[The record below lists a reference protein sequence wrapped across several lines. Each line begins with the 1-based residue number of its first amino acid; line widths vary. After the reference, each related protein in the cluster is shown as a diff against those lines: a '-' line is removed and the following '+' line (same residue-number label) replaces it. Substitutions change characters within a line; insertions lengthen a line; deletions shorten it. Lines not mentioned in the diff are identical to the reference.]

1 MPNASVSATVPAVT
15 GVTPKHFINLSNL
28 GRDPLLALLDTADYF
43 KRTRG
48 DLSQRALLAG
58 KSIALVFEKASTRTR
73 LSLEVAVSELG
84 GHPIVLSSNG
94 SQIGRGE
101 PVEDTARV
109 LSRMVHAVTLRTFS
123 EETLVTLARFSS
135 VPVLNALTDQGH
147 PMQIL
152 ADLQTVRA
160 QFGNLEGLKYAWVG
174 DGNNMANSWIEA
186 AGLLQLELSLACPE
200 GHDPDSETLE
210 RARQRGGRV
219 SVVRDPKVACQG
231 AHVVNTDVFASMGQ
245 EAEAEAR
252 LRTFAGFQVDAALMS
267 HTERDAIFLHCLPAH
282 RGEEVSGEVIEGAQS
297 RVWDQ
302 AEARLHTSKA
312 ILCWA
317 LNVQP

>member
-1 MPNASVSATVPAVT
+1 MPSASVSASVPATT
-15 GVTPKHFINLSNL
+15 GVSPKHFINLSNL
-28 GRDPLLALLDTADYF
+28 GRDALLAVLDLADHF

-48 DLSQRALLAG
+48 DLGQRSLLAG

-73 LSLEVAVSELG
+73 ISLEVAVSELG
-84 GHPIVLSSNG
+84 AHPIVLSSNG

-109 LSRMVHAVTLRTFS
+109 LSRMVHAVTLRTFA
-123 EETLVTLARFSS
+123 EDTLVTLARYSS

-147 PMQIL
+147 PMQLL

-160 QFGNLEGLKYAWVG
+160 QFGKLEGLKYAWIG

-186 AGLLQLELSLACPE
+186 AGLLQLELALACPE
-200 GHDPDSETLE
+200 GYDPDAQMIDQ
-210 RARQRGGRV
+210 ARQRGGRV
-219 SVVRDPKVACQG
+219 SVVRDPKLACQG

-245 EAEAEAR
+245 EAEADAR
-252 LRTFAGFQVDAALMS
+252 LRAFAGYQVDASLMS
-267 HTERDAIFLHCLPAH
+267 HTASNAIFLHCLPAH
-282 RGEEVSGEVIEGAQS
+282 RGEEVSGDVIEGAQS

-317 LNVQP
+317 LDVQP